1 MNSLITPQE
10 VILIAF
16 SPAEQIQPSSIIES
30 KIIASEEKYIR
41 PVLGKLVD
49 ALKEG
54 MYPELLNDYVKPA
67 LAYYVRY
74 SIIPDLSLKLNGIGA
89 QTAFTA
95 HSNAA
100 TDRQRSEMRM
110 QAKDDAD
117 ALLSKALR
125 HIATGKYPE
134 YEARKDIRNKIIIKG
149 GLIIS

>member
-1 MNSLITPQE
+1 MNSLITSQE
-10 VILIAF
+10 VTLIAF
-16 SPAEQIQPSSIIES
+16 SPTEQIQPSSIIES
-30 KIIASEEKYIR
+30 KIIAAEEKFIR

-54 MYPELLNDYVKPA
+54 KYPELLNAFIKPA

-74 SIIPDLSLKLNGIGA
+74 SIIPDLSLKLNSIGA

-125 HIATGKYPE
+125 HIAQGEYPE
-134 YEARKDIRNKIIIKG
+134 YEARKDVRNSIIIKG

>member
-10 VILIAF
+10 VTLIAF
-16 SPAEQIQPSSIIES
+16 SPTEQINPSSIIES

-41 PVLGKLVD
+41 PVLGNLVD

-54 MYPELLNDYVKPA
+54 KYPELLNNYIKPA

-74 SIIPDLSLKLNGIGA
+74 SIIPDLSLKLNSIGA
-89 QTAFTA
+89 QTAFTT

-100 TDRQRSEMRM
+100 TDRQRCEMRM

-125 HIATGKYPE
+125 HIAEGEYPE
-134 YEARKDIRNKIIIKG
+134 YNPVENIRNKVIMNG
-149 GLIIS
+149 GLIIP

>member
-10 VILIAF
+10 VTLIAF
-16 SPAEQIQPSSIIES
+16 SPTEQITPSSIIES
-30 KIIASEEKYIR
+30 KIIAAEEKFIR

-54 MYPELLNDYVKPA
+54 KYPELLNDYIKPA

-74 SIIPDLSLKLNGIGA
+74 SIIPDLSLKLNSIGA

-125 HIATGKYPE
+125 HIVEGEYPE
-134 YEARKDIRNKIIIKG
+134 YEARKDVRNKIIIKG